1 LLVVGKDEDT
11 MRLGDLK
18 ETVTM
23 ALDTLRSNKLRS
35 GLTILG
41 IVIGV
46 MTVITISSVVNGL
59 NAGVSGLVESLGSN
73 VLFVFRFPVFGQ
85 RPTTEML
92 TRKQLSYDDAVAM
105 RDLPHVVAVSP
116 ALQYTDNNAPG
127 RSGVTAIKAAGKTMQ
142 NTILAGNTPDEKD
155 VTQLNLLDGRF
166 FNEQDQERASRV
178 AVLGYDT
185 ADQLFPG
192 QSAIGKDIEAA
203 GMLFTVVGVLDKQK
217 QAFGGGKN
225 PQDNQ
230 AYFPITTF
238 HYMHPEQLDYW
249 ISLKYDDPKNRP
261 QVEDELRELLRRRR
275 KVLND
280 KPDNFAI
287 FGTDS
292 LTRLWSQIT
301 GGLFLLLFSLSS
313 VALLVGGVGVMNI
326 MLVSVTERTREIG
339 VRKAIGATKRTI
351 LTQFTL
357 EAITLCAVGGVIG
370 IILGSLIALGLKLL
384 LPTLLSTAWVLTAF
398 LCSCAIGLIFGIY
411 PAWKAANLDPIE
423 ALRYE

>member
-1 LLVVGKDEDT
+1 
-11 MRLGDLK
+11 MRISDLN

-59 NAGVSGLVESLGSN
+59 NTSVEGLVQSLGSN
-73 VLFVFRFPVFGQ
+73 VLFIFRFPAFSG

-92 TRKQLSYDDAVAM
+92 TRKQLTFDDATAM
-105 RDLPHVVAVSP
+105 RTLPHVVAVSP
-116 ALQYTDNNAPG
+116 ALQYADNNAPG
-127 RSGVTAIKAAGKTMQ
+127 RVGVTAIKGNGKTMQ
-142 NTILAGNTPDEKD
+142 NTTLTGVGPEQEE
-155 VTQLNLLDGRF
+155 VHELNLLEGRF
-166 FNEQDQERASRV
+166 FNEQDEQRAAKV
-178 AVLGYDT
+178 TVLGSDT
-185 ADQLFPG
+185 AEQLFPG
-192 QSAIGKDIEAA
+192 QSAVGKEVEAA

-230 AYFPITTF
+230 AFFPITTF
-238 HYMHPEQLDYW
+238 HYVHPEMLDYW
-249 ISLKYDDPKNRP
+249 VTVKYDEQKNRSL
-261 QVEDELRELLRRRR
+261 VEDELTELLRRRR
-275 KVLND
+275 RVLNQN
-280 KPDNFAI
+280 PDNFSI
-287 FGTDS
+287 FGTDT
-292 LTRLWSQIT
+292 LTRLWDQIT

-339 VRKAIGATKRTI
+339 VRKAIGATKQTI

-357 EAITLCAVGGVIG
+357 EAITLCAVGGLIG
-370 IILGSLIALGLKLL
+370 ILIGSALAEGLKLL
-384 LPTLLSTAWVLTAF
+384 LPTLVSPVWIAVAF
-398 LCSCAIGLIFGIY
+398 LSSCAIGLIFGIY